1 MVNIPLEAV
10 IPGGITG
17 GEQHDQPVSQHKDQ
31 RADKAIGKFAAF
43 LFFERDFLKKPANV
57 AKGQIEKLGKR
68 HLRHSPLSD
77 ILCHV
82 TYIRPS
88 TTPIMAIRL
97 KKKSILTSSSRASRM
112 HGGSVSCGKCACRGS
127 A

>member
-1 MVNIPLEAV
+1 MAQAAVVDVGNQIHQHQPHHRQNYLRADKVVNIPLEAV
-10 IPGGITG
+10 IPGGVTG

-68 HLRHSPLSD
+68 HLRYSPLSE
-77 ILCHV
+77 
-82 TYIRPS
+82 R
-88 TTPIMAIRL
+88 
-97 KKKSILTSSSRASRM
+97 
-112 HGGSVSCGKCACRGS
+112 
-127 A
+127 

>member
-10 IPGGITG
+10 IPGGVTG

-43 LFFERDFLKKPANV
+43 LFFERDFLKKSANV

-68 HLRHSPLSD
+68 HLRHSPLSE
-77 ILCHV
+77 
-82 TYIRPS
+82 R
-88 TTPIMAIRL
+88 
-97 KKKSILTSSSRASRM
+97 
-112 HGGSVSCGKCACRGS
+112 
-127 A
+127 